1 MKELV
6 QFVYIPKWD
15 IKMKYILLSLIL
27 LVGLPDVTFGQSKWD
42 KFFKKV
48 EKASKEAQKIDK
60 QIQQLQKNARKE
72 SPVKVPHFKNI
83 SKADFIK
90 GKYKKI
96 TIPYDH
102 NLSVKYGV
110 AEWEVT
116 RDGKKQY
123 KISSKVFMTADETT
137 YDRWR
142 KRLKL

>member
-1 MKELV
+1 
-6 QFVYIPKWD
+6 
-15 IKMKYILLSLIL
+15 MKYLLISLVL
-27 LVGLPDVTFGQSKWD
+27 LFGLTDVTSGQNRWD
-42 KFFKKV
+42 KFLKKADKTV
-48 EKASKEAQKIDK
+48 QQAKKLDK
-60 QIQQLQKNARKE
+60 QVKQLQSGRTQ
-72 SPVKVPHFKNI
+72 STKVPHFKNI
-83 SKADFIK
+83 NKAEFVN

-96 TIPYDH
+96 TIPYDQ

>member
-1 MKELV
+1 
-6 QFVYIPKWD
+6 
-15 IKMKYILLSLIL
+15 MKYLILSLVL
-27 LVGLPDVTFGQSKWD
+27 LFGLSDVTFGQSKWD
-42 KFFKKV
+42 KFLKKV

-60 QIQQLQKNARKE
+60 QVQQLQKNARKE
-72 SPVKVPHFKNI
+72 SPVKVPHFKNV
-83 SKADFIK
+83 SKADFLN

-102 NLSVKYGV
+102 NLNVKYGV

-116 RDGKKQY
+116 REGKKQY
-123 KISSKVFMTADETT
+123 QISSKMFMTADEAT

>member
-1 MKELV
+1 MRNIV
-6 QFVYIPKWD
+6 
-15 IKMKYILLSLIL
+15 LSLVL
-27 LVGLPDVTFGQSKWD
+27 LFGLSDVTFGQSKWD

-60 QIQQLQKNARKE
+60 QIQQLKKE
-72 SPVKVPHFKNI
+72 AEKSGRVQSPVKVPHFKTI
-83 SKADFIK
+83 SKADFLS

-96 TIPYDH
+96 TIPYDQ

-110 AEWEVT
+110 ANWKVT
-116 RDGKKQY
+116 RDGKKQFQ
-123 KISSKVFMTADETT
+123 ISSKVYMTADGAT

>member
-1 MKELV
+1 
-6 QFVYIPKWD
+6 
-15 IKMKYILLSLIL
+15 MKYLLLSLVL
-27 LVGLPDVTFGQSKWD
+27 LFGLSDVTFGQSKWD
-42 KFFKKV
+42 KFFKRV

-83 SKADFIK
+83 SKADFIN

-102 NLSVKYGV
+102 NLNVKYGV

-116 RDGKKQY
+116 REGKKQY
-123 KISSKVFMTADETT
+123 QISSKMFMTADEAT

>member
-1 MKELV
+1 
-6 QFVYIPKWD
+6 
-15 IKMKYILLSLIL
+15 MKYLLLSLVL
-27 LVGLPDVTFGQSKWD
+27 LFGLSDVTFGQSKWD
-42 KFFKKV
+42 KFLKKA
-48 EKASKEAQKIDK
+48 EKTVKQAKELDK
-60 QIQQLQKNARKE
+60 QVKQLQSGRTQ
-72 SPVKVPHFKNI
+72 STKVPHFKTI
-83 SKADFIK
+83 SKADFIN
-90 GKYKKI
+90 GKHKKI

-123 KISSKVFMTADETT
+123 KISSKIYMTADGAT

>member
-1 MKELV
+1 
-6 QFVYIPKWD
+6 
-15 IKMKYILLSLIL
+15 MKYLLISLVL
-27 LVGLPDVTFGQSKWD
+27 LFGLSDVAFGQSKWE
-42 KFFKKV
+42 KFFKRV

-60 QIQQLQKNARKE
+60 QVQQLKKSARKE

-83 SKADFIK
+83 SKVDFLN

-102 NLSVKYGV
+102 NLNVKYGV
-110 AEWEVT
+110 ANWNVT

-123 KISSKVFMTADETT
+123 QISSKIYMTADKAT

>member
-1 MKELV
+1 
-6 QFVYIPKWD
+6 
-15 IKMKYILLSLIL
+15 MKYLLISLVL
-27 LVGLPDVTFGQSKWD
+27 LFGLTDVTFGQSKWD
-42 KFFKKV
+42 KFLKRV

-60 QIQQLQKNARKE
+60 QIQQLQKSARKE

-83 SKADFIK
+83 SKTDFIN

-102 NLSVKYGV
+102 NLNVKYGV
-110 AEWEVT
+110 AAWEVT
-116 RDGKKQY
+116 REGKKQY
-123 KISSKVFMTADETT
+123 QISSKMFMTADEAT

>member
-1 MKELV
+1 
-6 QFVYIPKWD
+6 
-15 IKMKYILLSLIL
+15 MKYLLLSLVL
-27 LVGLPDVTFGQSKWD
+27 LFGLPDVTLGQSKWD

-48 EKASKEAQKIDK
+48 EKASKEAQKVDK
-60 QIQQLQKNARKE
+60 QIQQLQKSARKE
-72 SPVKVPHFKNI
+72 SPVKVPHLKTL
-83 SKADFIK
+83 SKANFIS

-102 NLSVKYGV
+102 NLNVKYGV

-116 RDGKKQY
+116 REGKKQY
-123 KISSKVFMTADETT
+123 QISSKVFMTADEAT

>member
-1 MKELV
+1 
-6 QFVYIPKWD
+6 
-15 IKMKYILLSLIL
+15 MKYLLLSLVL
-27 LVGLPDVTFGQSKWD
+27 LFGLSDVTFGQSKWD

-60 QIQQLQKNARKE
+60 QVQQLKKQAEKSGRVQ
-72 SPVKVPHFKNI
+72 SPIKVPHFKTL
-83 SKADFIK
+83 SKADFIS

-102 NLSVKYGV
+102 NLNVKYGV

-116 RDGKKQY
+116 REGKKQY
-123 KISSKVFMTADETT
+123 QISSKMFMTADEAT

>member
-1 MKELV
+1 
-6 QFVYIPKWD
+6 
-15 IKMKYILLSLIL
+15 MKYILLSLIL

-42 KFFKKV
+42 KFLKKV

-60 QIQQLQKNARKE
+60 QVQQLKKQAEKSGRKQ

-83 SKADFIK
+83 SKADFIS

-96 TIPYDH
+96 TIPYDQS
-102 NLSVKYGV
+102 LSVKYGV

-116 RDGKKQY
+116 REGKKQY
-123 KISSKVFMTADETT
+123 QISNKIYMTADEAT

>member
-1 MKELV
+1 
-6 QFVYIPKWD
+6 
-15 IKMKYILLSLIL
+15 MKYLLISLVL
-27 LVGLPDVTFGQSKWD
+27 LFGLTDVTLGQSKWD
-42 KFFKKV
+42 KLFKKV

-96 TIPYDH
+96 TIPYDQ

>member
-1 MKELV
+1 
-6 QFVYIPKWD
+6 
-15 IKMKYILLSLIL
+15 MKYILLSLIL

-42 KFFKKV
+42 KFLKKV

-60 QIQQLQKNARKE
+60 QVQQLKKQAEKSGRKK
-72 SPVKVPHFKNI
+72 STSIPHFKSI
-83 SKADFIK
+83 SKADFIS

-96 TIPYDH
+96 TIPYDQ

-110 AEWEVT
+110 ANWKVT
-116 RDGKKQY
+116 REGKKQY
-123 KISSKVFMTADETT
+123 QISSKVFMTADEAT

>member
-1 MKELV
+1 
-6 QFVYIPKWD
+6 
-15 IKMKYILLSLIL
+15 MKYLILSLVL
-27 LVGLPDVTFGQSKWD
+27 LFGLSDVTFGQSKWD
-42 KFFKKV
+42 KFLKKA
-48 EKASKEAQKIDK
+48 EKTAKQAKKLDK
-60 QIQQLQKNARKE
+60 QLKQLQSGRKQ
-72 SPVKVPHFKNI
+72 STSIPHFKNI
-83 SKADFIK
+83 NKADFIN
-90 GKYKKI
+90 GKHKKI

-123 KISSKVFMTADETT
+123 KISSKIYMTADGAT

>member
-1 MKELV
+1 
-6 QFVYIPKWD
+6 
-15 IKMKYILLSLIL
+15 MKYLLLSLVL
-27 LVGLPDVTFGQSKWD
+27 LFGLSDVTFGQSKWD

-48 EKASKEAQKIDK
+48 EKASKEAQKVDK
-60 QIQQLQKNARKE
+60 QIQQLQKSARKE

-83 SKADFIK
+83 SKSDFIN

-96 TIPYDH
+96 TIPYDQS
-102 NLSVKYGV
+102 LSVKYGV
-110 AEWEVT
+110 ADWKVT

-123 KISSKVFMTADETT
+123 QISSKIYITADGAT